1 MEIEKM
7 NIEWDKLGFAFMPT
21 RSNIRFHYADGK
33 WDDGKLCSDYN
44 INISV
49 AANVL
54 HYGQAIFEGMKAFGC
69 KDGKVRVF
77 RPDENARRIN
87 SSARHLLMPEFPV
100 EKFVEAV
107 KTVIKDNIDYVPPY
121 GSGGSLYIRPVMF
134 GTTPQIGVAPSK
146 EYELVIM
153 VMPVGAYYKGGIK
166 PVDAMISRDFDRA
179 APHGTGHIKAAGNYA
194 ASLYSGKI
202 AKDNHCPVALF
213 LDPATHTCIDEF
225 STSNFLAITK
235 DGKYVT
241 SLSDSILPSIT
252 NKSLMQCAQDLG
264 MVVERRQVKV
274 EELADFTEVAACGT
288 AVVLTPVGRIFDGEK
303 IYDYQLTEI
312 GPELL
317 KLYKYM
323 TGIQYGE
330 LPDIHN
336 WLVEVQ

>member
-1 MEIEKM
+1 M

-21 RSNIRFHYADGK
+21 RSNIRFHYANGK
-33 WDDGKLCSDYN
+33 WDDGTLCNDYN

-69 KDGKVRVF
+69 KDGKVRIF

-107 KTVIKDNIDYVPPY
+107 KTVVKDNIDYVPPY
-121 GSGGSLYIRPVMF
+121 GTGGSLYIRPVMF
-134 GTTPQIGVAPSK
+134 GTTPQIGVAPSQ

-179 APHGTGHIKAAGNYA
+179 APRGTGHIKAAGNYA
-194 ASLYSGKI
+194 ASLLSGKI

-225 STSNFLAITK
+225 STSNFLAITA

-241 SLSDSILPSIT
+241 SRSDSILPSIT

-264 MVVERRQVKV
+264 MVVERREVKV

-303 IYDYQLTEI
+303 VYDYKLTEI
-312 GPELL
+312 GPELS